1 MAKKI
6 LIVDDSALMRR
17 VACDIISLDSRFEVE
32 DMARNGQE
40 ALDLLRKK
48 SYDAVIL
55 DVNMPRMNGLELL
68 RELQKNRIKA
78 RVLMFSTQTAKDTR
92 ETIEALELGAV
103 DFIQKPEGVL
113 DTSSEDFKKH
123 FLALLAVVARAYGEA
138 HISWH
143 DKPVGLGGSGI
154 SRTPSAAA
162 RPVRTSP
169 SVSAGD
175 RTPSSGASRSEGGL
189 MSSGGFTYRRASNAP
204 VVLRPVQTV
213 AGDKI
218 VAIASSTGGPKALQ
232 SVIPYL
238 PGNLNAPVVLV
249 QHMPAGFTKSLA
261 ERLDT
266 LSKVHV
272 KEAQE
277 GDKLEKGTVYIAA
290 GGKHMKVGKSGGN
303 YRIYYT
309 DEPTREGVKPC
320 ANYMYES
327 LIDCSFAQVCCVV
340 LTGMGAD
347 GTAGIQNLDAR
358 KKIHVIAQ
366 NEETCAVYGM
376 PKAVAVSGLVNEVVP
391 LDKVADAIVKV
402 VGTN

>member
-17 VACDIISLDSRFEVE
+17 VACDIIALDSRFEVE

-40 ALDLLRKK
+40 ALDLLLKK

-68 RELQKNRIKA
+68 RELQNRKIKA

-123 FLALLAVVARAYGEA
+123 FLALLAVVARAYGDA

-143 DKPVGLGGSGI
+143 DKPVGRDSAPAATRTTPGS
-154 SRTPSAAA
+154 TPA
-162 RPVRTSP
+162 RRSFSTPEPKNDSP
-169 SVSAGD
+169 LV
-175 RTPSSGASRSEGGL
+175 SSGS
-189 MSSGGFTYRRASNAP
+189 FTFRRQANGP
-204 VVLRPVQTV
+204 TVLRPAQSVI
-213 AGDKI
+213 GDKI

-238 PGNLNAPVVLV
+238 PADLNAPVVLV

-261 ERLDT
+261 ERLDS

-272 KEAQE
+272 KEAAE

-327 LIDCSFAQVCCVV
+327 LMDSSYAQVCCAV

-347 GTAGIQNLDAR
+347 GTAGIKNLDTR

-376 PKAVAVSGLVNEVVP
+376 PKAIAVSGLVNEVVP
-391 LDKVADAIVKV
+391 LDQVAQAIVKV
-402 VGTN
+402 VGTK

>member
-1 MAKKI
+1 MSKKI

-32 DMARNGQE
+32 DMARNGLE
-40 ALDLLRKK
+40 ALALLEKK

-68 RELQKNRIKA
+68 RELQKKRIKA
-78 RVLMFSTQTAKDTR
+78 RVMMFSTQTAKDTR

-103 DFIQKPEGVL
+103 DFIQKPEGVM
-113 DTSSEDFKKH
+113 DTSGEEFKKH
-123 FLALLAVVARAYGEA
+123 FLALLAVVARAYGDA

-143 DKPVGLGGSGI
+143 DKPVGNRPTLAGATGAAGARQTDVQPAFKQFSRPRSTGG
-154 SRTPSAAA
+154 P
-162 RPVRTSP
+162 P
-169 SVSAGD
+169 
-175 RTPSSGASRSEGGL
+175 
-189 MSSGGFTYRRASNAP
+189 
-204 VVLRPVQTV
+204 VLRQGQSIP
-213 AGDKI
+213 GEKI

-232 SVIPYL
+232 QVIPKL
-238 PGNLNAPVVLV
+238 PAGLDAPVVLV

-272 KEAQE
+272 KEAEE
-277 GDKLEKGTVYIAA
+277 GDRLEKGWVYISA
-290 GGKHMKVGKSGGN
+290 GGRHMKVGRSGGS

-309 DEPTREGVKPC
+309 DEPTREGVRPC

-327 LIDCSFAQVCCVV
+327 LIDSGFAQVCCAV

-347 GTAGIQNLDAR
+347 GTEGIKNLDA
-358 KKIHVIAQ
+358 KKKTYVIAQ

-376 PKAVAVSGLVNEVVP
+376 PKAIVATGLVNELLP
-391 LDKVADAIVKV
+391 LDDVAAAIARN
-402 VGTN
+402 VGTR